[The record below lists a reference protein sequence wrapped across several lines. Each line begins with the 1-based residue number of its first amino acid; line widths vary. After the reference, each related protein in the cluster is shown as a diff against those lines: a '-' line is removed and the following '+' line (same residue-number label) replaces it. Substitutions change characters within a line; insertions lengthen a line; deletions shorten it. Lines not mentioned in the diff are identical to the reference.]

1 METTV
6 IKLKKLTLNELY
18 INRISLVIKEEDD
31 GFDNLQDSKMN

>member
-18 INRISLVIKEEDD
+18 INRISLVIKEEYD